1 MRATFS
7 FVTKLR
13 MRHLIAVGLALLA
26 PVWLVAQNRDETSVR
41 EIEQAERAY
50 NDARLANDIASLNRM
65 TAADFFTVSA
75 RGTTR
80 ELGNQRTEPVNTTP
94 SGVMEKSEL
103 RNMRVRVYGDSAVST
118 YEQRVEA
125 RQKDGNSVEVKIIS
139 THVWV
144 RREGQWQLAL
154 MHSTY
159 Q

>member
-1 MRATFS
+1 
-7 FVTKLR
+7 
-13 MRHLIAVGLALLA
+13 
-26 PVWLVAQNRDETSVR
+26 
-41 EIEQAERAY
+41 
-50 NDARLANDIASLNRM
+50 M
-65 TAADFFTVSA
+65 TAADYYAVGA

-80 ELGNQRTEPVNTTP
+80 EVGYQRTEPVNTTP

-125 RQKDGNSVEVKIIS
+125 RQKDGNSVEVKVVS

-144 RREGQWQLAL
+144 RRNGQWLLAL
-154 MHSTY
+154 THSTY